1 MPLQAFSFTFPE
13 TRFFKA
19 GRLVYKFKIR
29 GGCSF
34 RGEEVMEG
42 NGFTQELEEIIRTVL
57 GNLDRLHPFSSV
69 HFNVFPYKKRWDG
82 ASELMCKYG
91 ERKLTAYPFSLTLYL
106 EKNMPH
112 EETKR
117 AEQKLSP
124 EKDIAHKL
132 RSVSE
137 PRSKRSRR
145 SSPLEEAKLKDVF
158 KDSETS
164 VVGLSLD
171 CAHARREVREDA
183 GCADEEDEA
192 QQKAGV
198 NTVKGSGTPGE
209 VHPGTMQPVGEE
221 EAECADSVPGTPV
234 RPWVLTR
241 LASRVFPF
249 SLLFR
254 DT

>member
-164 VVGLSLD
+164 VVGKTKPSRKQASTQSREVGLQVKCILGQCSPWERRRQSVQTLSLG
-171 CAHARREVREDA
+171 H
-183 GCADEEDEA
+183 
-192 QQKAGV
+192 
-198 NTVKGSGTPGE
+198 
-209 VHPGTMQPVGEE
+209 
-221 EAECADSVPGTPV
+221 
-234 RPWVLTR
+234 L
-241 LASRVFPF
+241 
-249 SLLFR
+249 
-254 DT
+254 